1 MIFSL
6 IATVGFASLSLDH
19 SPNTIHLNQ
28 QGPNSQIE
36 KQEPASEKAKKSQPE
51 PRDAFNQGSSSITNS
66 FGSRSRKEYAD
77 YIQRELVANGYLVS
91 VSVSGY
97 NDSTLEITCSGVQAN
112 EIAGSSGM
120 LADWMR
126 LGFRR
131 LVLKDYYGNS
141 RTLTLY

>member
-1 MIFSL
+1 MIGFFTFFLVDDFSKEN
-6 IATVGFASLSLDH
+6 I
-19 SPNTIHLNQ
+19 LNQ
-28 QGPNSQIE
+28 QGPNSQKE
-36 KQEPASEKAKKSQPE
+36 KKEQASEKPKESP
-51 PRDAFNQGSSSITNS
+51 PSSRDTIKEGSSAFTNS
-66 FGSRSRKEYAD
+66 YGTRSRKEYAD

-131 LVLKDYYGNS
+131 LVLKDWSGGE